1 MLAEERRQKILELI
15 YRDGQVSGTELCR
28 LLHVSD
34 ETIRRDL
41 AAVAKEHPIKKV
53 HGGAVLTTA
62 QRYRELPYERR
73 RTKNAEQKR
82 RIGIAAA
89 KHIESNDMIAL
100 DSGTGAE
107 AIAEAIS
114 DVANVRVV
122 TAALPVAEILL
133 RKLSRG
139 DFTGKVYFIGGEL
152 HPKSANVTGGP
163 AVEALR
169 KYRVDKVFVGATA
182 ISESGIS
189 VWEEEDGVFST
200 ALTECAPQVIAYA
213 ESEKLDK
220 ESFYRV
226 CPLDAISCLITDG
239 DLPMSETMRAAL
251 ETADVCVEYA
261 PRGGLRKR

>member
-15 YRDGQVSGTELCR
+15 YRDRQVSNTELCR
-28 LLHVSD
+28 LFDVSD

-41 AAVAKEHPIKKV
+41 AEVAASHPVKKV
-53 HGGAVLTTA
+53 HGGAVLVA
-62 QRYRELPYERR
+62 GQRFREQPYERR
-73 RTKNAEQKR
+73 RTQNADQKR

-89 KHIESNDMIAL
+89 KHIENNDMIAL
-100 DSGTGAE
+100 DTGTGAE
-107 AIAEAIS
+107 AIAEAIYG
-114 DVANVRVV
+114 VTNVRIV

-133 RKLSRG
+133 RKLSCG

-189 VWEEEDGVFST
+189 VWEEEDGVFSS

-226 CPLDAISCLITDG
+226 CSLDALSRLITDG
-239 DLPMSETMRAAL
+239 DTPMSKHLRAAL
-251 ETADVCVEYA
+251 NNAGVRVEFA
-261 PRGGLRKR
+261 AKHG

>member
-1 MLAEERRQKILELI
+1 MLAEERQRKILEWI
-15 YRDGQVSGTELCR
+15 YRDGQVSCTELCR

-41 AAVAKEHPIKKV
+41 ATVAKAHPIKKV

-73 RTKNAEQKR
+73 RTRNAEQKR

-114 DVANVRVV
+114 DVSDVRIV
-122 TAALPVAEILL
+122 TAALPVAQILL
-133 RKLSRG
+133 RKLTRG
-139 DFTGKVYFIGGEL
+139 DFSGKVYFIGGEL
-152 HPKSANVTGGP
+152 HPKSANVTGGS
-163 AVEALR
+163 AAEALR
-169 KYRVDKVFVGATA
+169 RYRVDKAFVGATA
-182 ISESGIS
+182 VSENGIS
-189 VWEEEDGVFST
+189 VWEEEDGVFSA

-213 ESEKLDK
+213 EGEKLGK

-226 CPLDAISCLITDG
+226 CPPEALTLLITDG
-239 DLPMSETMRAAL
+239 EQPMPEAL
-251 ETADVCVEYA
+251 RTALDDAGVLVEYA
-261 PRGGLRKR
+261 KEK